1 MAKEI
6 NCEIINA
13 KIVKSRLET
22 ATAALGRCTRASKA
36 FVELGDVEATN
47 LCEQLVK
54 RAEQH
59 RKAALAERVQLFLD
73 TED

>member
-1 MAKEI
+1 MAKELV

-36 FVELGDVEATN
+36 FVELGDIEAVN

-54 RAEQH
+54 RAGQH

-73 TED
+73 ED